1 MERTQKLTPYGSG
14 QGGGGG
20 EKGSVLRGH
29 GLLRAVCILPRK
41 MPNENNKNWLSMKL
55 RMVGESRER
64 DRGKSGRGG
73 KGGVKKDWQ
82 RVGRV
87 SVCGLVCSCVRAR
100 AAAGSW
106 AQNCCILCGCQRKIR
121 ERS

>member
-20 EKGSVLRGH
+20 EEGSVLRGH

-73 KGGVKKDWQ
+73 KGGK
-82 RVGRV
+82 RG
-87 SVCGLVCSCVRAR
+87 
-100 AAAGSW
+100 
-106 AQNCCILCGCQRKIR
+106 
-121 ERS
+121 